1 MRADPRS
8 LVETLRHGVPA
19 ARDELAATA
28 APAAPVVVSR
38 VEIDAAEPAADAA
51 PRDSGPQP
59 TTMSTWA
66 RTTVLP
72 RRKVQP
78 LASAAPERPRFDHL
92 RILGE
97 GGMGQVELARDNDIR
112 RTVAV
117 KRLKGDVRSAEALL
131 RFADEVRIVG
141 QLEHPAIVP
150 IYDVGKD
157 ADGEVYLVMKH
168 LQGETMETI
177 IEHLRS
183 GDPAYV
189 QRFPPAQRVHIFL
202 AVLDAMRYAH
212 ARGII
217 HRDLKPAN
225 LMIGPYGE
233 VTVLDWGIAKPIGQP
248 KPGATEA
255 LALDNT
261 LLGSQDGRL
270 HDTAIGAL
278 AGTPM
283 YMSPEQ
289 AAGHNEE
296 LDERS
301 DVYTLSVIL
310 LEWLTLEHPRK
321 DKRSLFDLLGSIAHE
336 DIPKDYFDRA
346 VARGVRVPY
355 LQLAAKGLVRNRDE
369 RYQSVAEL
377 ERAIQNVVDGRMP
390 IQCHVTLAQRVAHE
404 GLRWID
410 NHVVA
415 YTLTFFGAIAVAAI
429 ALVWGVYRLIFGS

>member
-1 MRADPRS
+1 
-8 LVETLRHGVPA
+8 
-19 ARDELAATA
+19 
-28 APAAPVVVSR
+28 
-38 VEIDAAEPAADAA
+38 
-51 PRDSGPQP
+51 
-59 TTMSTWA
+59 
-66 RTTVLP
+66 
-72 RRKVQP
+72 
-78 LASAAPERPRFDHL
+78 
-92 RILGE
+92 
-97 GGMGQVELARDNDIR
+97 
-112 RTVAV
+112 
-117 KRLKGDVRSAEALL
+117 
-131 RFADEVRIVG
+131 
-141 QLEHPAIVP
+141 
-150 IYDVGKD
+150 
-157 ADGEVYLVMKH
+157 
-168 LQGETMETI
+168 
-177 IEHLRS
+177 
-183 GDPAYV
+183 
-189 QRFPPAQRVHIFL
+189 
-202 AVLDAMRYAH
+202 
-212 ARGII
+212 
-217 HRDLKPAN
+217 
-225 LMIGPYGE
+225 
-233 VTVLDWGIAKPIGQP
+233 
-248 KPGATEA
+248 
-255 LALDNT
+255 
-261 LLGSQDGRL
+261 
-270 HDTAIGAL
+270 
-278 AGTPM
+278 
-283 YMSPEQ
+283 MSPEQ